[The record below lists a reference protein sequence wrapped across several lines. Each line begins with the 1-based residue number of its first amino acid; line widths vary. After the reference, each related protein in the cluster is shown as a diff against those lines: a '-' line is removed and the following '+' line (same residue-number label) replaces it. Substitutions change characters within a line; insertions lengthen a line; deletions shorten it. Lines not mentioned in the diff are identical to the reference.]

1 MRRGLT
7 LLELLLALALLTG
20 VSAAILPLTRV
31 ALGGMHEIDRQLLWK
46 RSADMTLAEIDLLLL
61 RRDHRESRDHP
72 VKADS
77 KRLTIRLAGGSMV
90 TLTNFGDQLQFDD
103 GAQAPEVLLGDLEVV
118 AFELDDE
125 HDALTIA
132 LTSMYGQTAERVWRL
147 DR

>member
-31 ALGGMHEIDRQLLWK
+31 ALGGMHEIDQRLLWK
-46 RSADMTLAEIDLLLL
+46 RSADMTLGEIDRLLI

-72 VKADS
+72 VKADGQ
-77 KRLTIRLAGGSMV
+77 RLTIRLAGGSTV
-90 TLTNFGDQLQFDD
+90 TLVSRDD
-103 GAQAPEVLLGDLEVV
+103 RLESGGGTQAPEVLLGDLEEVI
-118 AFELDDE
+118 FELDDE
-125 HDALTIA
+125 HDVLTVT